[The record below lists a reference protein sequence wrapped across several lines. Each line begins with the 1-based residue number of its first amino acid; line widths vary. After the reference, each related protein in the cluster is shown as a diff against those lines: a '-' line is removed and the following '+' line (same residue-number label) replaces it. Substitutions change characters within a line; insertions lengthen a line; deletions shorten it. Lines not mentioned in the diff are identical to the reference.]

1 MADYEHILF
10 DVAEGAA
17 TITLNRPEKLNAYIT
32 PMGDEVTDA
41 FRSVRD
47 DDSVR
52 AVILTGAGRGFCA
65 GVDLEQLK
73 AHEAGANA
81 AAGKGPR
88 LGEEDFLKKL
98 PLELVAYP

>member
-10 DVAEGAA
+10 DVSDGVA
-17 TITLNRPEKLNAYIT
+17 TIPLNRPEKLNAYIT

-47 DDSVR
+47 DDAVR

-65 GVDLEQLK
+65 GFGSCR
-73 AHEAGANA
+73 HSG
-81 AAGKGPR
+81 R
-88 LGEEDFLKKL
+88 S
-98 PLELVAYP
+98 

>member
-32 PMGDEVTDA
+32 PMGDAVTDA

-47 DDSVR
+47 DASVR
-52 AVILTGAGRGFCA
+52 WT
-65 GVDLEQLK
+65 
-73 AHEAGANA
+73 
-81 AAGKGPR
+81 R
-88 LGEEDFLKKL
+88 LLRRCRSRASEGS
-98 PLELVAYP
+98 